1 MKKKIIYLSIILVLV
16 ISVITLSSIYK
27 SKDNKYKKE
36 YNTISKG
43 MAIMIKEEGATDYV
57 KSNSKDIPKGNYVL
71 NRDKSYCKNNGKIG
85 NYDSSL
91 GKISFSFIG
100 TDSCYLYFDYKK
112 ETIKLGNA
120 ELVVNGGTPDF
131 SKVATTNEGLFKA
144 DDDYTATTGMK
155 SYYFRGA
162 VDNNWVKFGKD
173 STGKDIYWRIIRING
188 DGSIRMIYS
197 GTTAPTESTK
207 VVMTGTG
214 TQITVD
220 NTNTFKF
227 NSSRDKAEYVGYQYI
242 EGQQHGYGKCN
253 GTSASCPV
261 NVNTVYNSTI
271 KQQIDKWYAGTT
283 LKDNELVSQ
292 DQIFCT
298 DRSASSTQIESW
310 TSTGTSYLYGAFG
323 RVAQTRKSPQLIC
336 PIASD
341 KFTVNTN
348 NGNGA
353 LTYPVGLITAD
364 EVAMAGGLN
373 GYSNTSYYL
382 YTNQHYWSG
391 SPANFV
397 SSGSAYEFF
406 VVSTGNL
413 RNTYMLDLTG
423 IRPVISLSSK
433 AKLTGDGTWN
443 NVFEVEQK
451 GYETI
456 LANNTVNETTPDF
469 STVTTASEK
478 GLYAADDDYTATTG
492 MKSYYFRGAVDNNW
506 VKFGKDS
513 TGKDIYW
520 RIIRIN
526 GDGSIRMIYTGTTAP
541 TESTKV
547 VMTGTGTQINA
558 STYAFNNSSYN
569 KAEYVGY
576 MYTLGEQHGTSTSSP
591 IKTTIDNWY
600 KTTTLETDSTTKALV
615 SQDQI
620 FCNDRSASSTQTGA
634 WTSTGANYYYG
645 AYGRL
650 NTNKAPI
657 LTCPEESDK
666 FTVGTSNGNGTLTYP
681 VGLITADEVAMA
693 GGKWLTNN
701 SSYYLYTNQAY
712 WSGSPDSFS
721 SSTAR
726 AIEFSVRSSGLLS
739 IYNVNSSVG
748 VRPVVSLSSKAK
760 LLGSGTYNDVY
771 TVVGGNSTEDTS
783 SGKSFDTV
791 FAANNT
797 DIFSENGIR
806 YEGADPN
813 NYICLD
819 NKTSGTCSDN
829 SLLFRII
836 GLFDEE
842 YSSNGTSGSG
852 TKKLLKILDTN
863 AYGGTSGKAWNSA
876 NTSNWSNASLKTEL
890 NEAYLTTL
898 LGTSN
903 VNSKLNT
910 AIVTSKWHLGGAS
923 SSNYKTLTVE
933 GIYREERNTSAIYS
947 GNPASIYAQVGLM
960 YPSDYGYATVGGS
973 TTNKAGCRAK
983 ELYNWNSS
991 SYSDCKNNDW
1001 VFKSQSISWGANK
1014 SEWLLSPYSS
1024 GSYFAAYLNSTG
1036 YVNLNGGNGVGNRE
1050 IVVRPTFYLDSS
1062 ILKIVGTGDGTKD
1075 NAYRVG

>member
-1 MKKKIIYLSIILVLV
+1 MKKKIIYLSFIIVLV
-16 ISVITLSSIYK
+16 ISLITLSCIYK
-27 SKDNKYKKE
+27 SKDNKYNKE

-214 TQITVD
+214 TQIGTS
-220 NTNTFKF
+220 KF
-227 NSSRDKAEYVGYQYI
+227 NSSTDKAEYVGYMYTS
-242 EGQQHGYGKCN
+242 GQQY
-253 GTSASCPV
+253 GTS
-261 NVNTVYNSTI
+261 TDSTI
-271 KQQIDKWYAGTT
+271 KTTIDNWYAGTT
-283 LKDNELVSQ
+283 LKDNPLVSK
-292 DQIFCT
+292 DQIFCN
-298 DRSASSTQIESW
+298 DRSPSSTQTAAW
-310 TSTGTSYLYGAFG
+310 TSTGWYSYGAYG
-323 RVAQTRKSPQLIC
+323 RLVSNKTPTLKC
-336 PIASD
+336 PTASD
-341 KFTVNTN
+341 KFTVNVSK
-348 NGNGA
+348 GNGS

-364 EVAMAGGLN
+364 EIAMAGGVD
-373 GYSNTSYYL
+373 GSSNSSYYL
-382 YTNQHYWSG
+382 YTNQNYWSG
-391 SPANFV
+391 PSYFNGSTTSAFEFYV
-397 SSGSAYEFF
+397 GFSG
-406 VVSTGNL
+406 
-413 RNTYMLDLTG
+413 G
-423 IRPVISLSSK
+423 INSYIVYSNYGARPVISLSSE

-469 STVTTASEK
+469 SKVTTASEK

-541 TESTKV
+541 TSSTAT
-547 VMTGTGTQINA
+547 VMTGDGTQI
-558 STYAFNNSSYN
+558 STSKLNGSYN
-569 KAEYVGY
+569 NPIYVGY
-576 MYTLGEQHGTSTSSP
+576 MYTLDEQHGNSTTST

-600 KTTTLETDSTTKALV
+600 KMTTLKDNDLV
-615 SQDQI
+615 ADRL
-620 FCNDRSASSTQTGA
+620 FCNDRSATKSTSSTPGEIGGMS
-634 WTSTGANYYYG
+634 TSSDYYYG
-645 AYGRL
+645 THIRL
-650 NTNKAPI
+650 ITNKTPL
-657 LTCPEESDK
+657 LTCPTESDK
-666 FTVGTSNGNGTLTYP
+666 FTVNARNGNGALIYP
-681 VGLITADEVAMA
+681 VGFITADEVAMA
-693 GGKWLTNN
+693 GGVYGQENKTF
-701 SSYYLYTNQAY
+701 YLYSNQNY
-712 WSGSPDSFS
+712 WSMSPRYYYGYDAGANEFYINSAGNLKDS
-721 SSTAR
+721 R
-726 AIEFSVRSSGLLS
+726 VD
-739 IYNVNSSVG
+739 NSYG
-748 VRPVVSLSSKAK
+748 VRPVVSLSSKVK
-760 LLGSGTYNDVY
+760 LSGSGTYNDVY
-771 TVVGGNSTEDTS
+771 TVVGDDSTEDTS
-783 SGKSFDTV
+783 PGKSFDTV

-797 DIFSENGIR
+797 DIFNENGLR

-819 NKTSGTCSDN
+819 NKTSGACSSS

-836 GLFDEE
+836 GLFDEDT
-842 YSSNGTSGSG
+842 SNNGTSSSG
-852 TKKLLKILDTN
+852 TKKLLKVIDLN
-863 AYGGTSGKAWNSA
+863 NYGGTDGKNWNSVKS
-876 NTSNWSNASLKTEL
+876 NNWSTASLKTEL
-890 NEAYLTTL
+890 NGTYLTTL
-898 LGTSN
+898 LGASN
-903 VNSKLNT
+903 VNSKLSSGIAN
-910 AIVTSKWHLGGAS
+910 SKWHLGGARED
-923 SSNYKTLTVE
+923 NYETLIAE

-947 GNPASIYAQVGLM
+947 GNPSSIYAKVGLM
-960 YPSDYGYATVGGS
+960 YPSDYGYATVGGT
-973 TTNKAGCRAK
+973 TTNKSSCRTK
-983 ELYNWNSS
+983 ELYNWDDE

-1001 VFKSQSISWGANK
+1001 LFTSQVVSWGSNK
-1014 SEWLLSPYSS
+1014 NEWLLSPYSS
-1024 GSYFAAYLNSTG
+1024 DSYFAAVLNYTG
-1036 YVNLNGGNGVGNRE
+1036 FADPNGYSVSVGQYA
-1050 IVVRPTFYLDSS
+1050 VRPAFYLDSS
-1062 ILKIVGTGDGTKD
+1062 ILKIVGTGNGTKD